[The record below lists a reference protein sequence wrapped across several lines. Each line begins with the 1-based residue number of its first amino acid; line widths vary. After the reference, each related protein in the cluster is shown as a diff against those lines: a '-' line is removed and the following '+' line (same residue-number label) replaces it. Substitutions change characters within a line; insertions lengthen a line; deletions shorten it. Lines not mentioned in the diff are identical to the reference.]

1 MLTPKECVVAGLC
14 DISKLFPKEEPHS
27 QKKLEEG
34 RVRLI
39 VSMSIVDNIIARLL
53 FALQNNTEIN
63 NWQSIPS
70 KPGIGFSDENL
81 KIMFQSTVRKTNKAM
96 ADVSGWDWSMQEFDF
111 EADLKRRAFLNDGFR
126 SVWFLIASAHYYVV
140 QRKLFMLA
148 DGSLYAQILP
158 GIMPSGWYNTSSTN
172 SFTRCLN
179 SYWVQLQSGLRP
191 YELWAE
197 AMGDDSLERFVQ
209 EAPYYYSLLGKNL
222 KFYESFDQTFEFC
235 SLLFKDGIGAP
246 VSPDKMLV
254 NLLQHSK
261 REVEFRV
268 QVFNQFSYETRNLD
282 LSLRS
287 ELFALIQKS
296 GFWSGVSADV
306 ICDPASSHLDGW

>member
-1 MLTPKECVVAGLC
+1 
-14 DISKLFPKEEPHS
+14 
-27 QKKLEEG
+27 
-34 RVRLI
+34 
-39 VSMSIVDNIIARLL
+39 
-53 FALQNNTEIN
+53 
-63 NWQSIPS
+63 
-70 KPGIGFSDENL
+70 
-81 KIMFQSTVRKTNKAM
+81 
-96 ADVSGWDWSMQEFDF
+96 
-111 EADLKRRAFLNDGFR
+111 
-126 SVWFLIASAHYYVV
+126 
-140 QRKLFMLA
+140 
-148 DGSLYAQILP
+148 
-158 GIMPSGWYNTSSTN
+158 
-172 SFTRCLN
+172 
-179 SYWVQLQSGLRP
+179 
-191 YELWAE
+191 
-197 AMGDDSLERFVQ
+197 
-209 EAPYYYSLLGKNL
+209 LLGKNL